1 MSPWSL
7 IVEEARADGT
17 AVLLLLLAIALPLVR
32 RFAPDQRRRLGGM
45 VLLTA
50 AHLVLLIVAALLQ
63 PHDLALHRD
72 VRLAALACGAL
83 GAVGMAG
90 TALFAVVLPRLH
102 LALPKILQDV
112 LMAAAALAA
121 LVAVFTRVG
130 YDLSGLLTT
139 SAIVTAA
146 IGLAL
151 QDTLGNLMAGLAVQS
166 DDSIRVGDWIQ
177 VGQIAG
183 RVTEIRWR
191 YTAVETRNWE
201 TVYLPNGTLVKN
213 QVTVLGRRN
222 DRPQR
227 WRRWVH
233 FNIDFRYPP
242 TDVIR
247 VVETALRNAPIE
259 RVASDP
265 APQCIFVDMHESY
278 ARYAVRYWLT
288 DFAADDLTDSTIRV
302 RLTFALKRAG
312 IPLSMPAQ
320 AIFVTEESHERKAEK
335 SEADLTRRREAL
347 ARVDIFRDLSHGD
360 RERLAASLHYVPF
373 TASEAITRQGA
384 EAHWLY
390 LLVGGEVSVRV
401 RSASGDEREVSRL
414 SAGSFF
420 GEMSLL
426 TGARRTATVVALGD
440 VECYRLDKAAFE
452 QVVRDRPEIAE
463 SVADLLARRRMEITA
478 VRENLDRTI
487 DAHEL
492 AVAKGDLLHRIR
504 DFFGLAGDDDA
515 GGAGRKAG

>member
-7 IVEEARADGT
+7 IADEARADGT
-17 AVLLLLLAIALPLVR
+17 AVLLLLLACVVPLVR
-32 RFAPDQRRRLGGM
+32 RFAPEHRRRIGGM
-45 VLLTA
+45 VLLSA
-50 AHLVLLIVAALLQ
+50 AHLVLLIAAALLH
-63 PHDLALHRD
+63 PHDAGVYRD
-72 VRLAALACGAL
+72 VRLAALACAAL

-102 LALPKILQDV
+102 LSLPKILQDV
-112 LMAAAALAA
+112 LMGAAAIAA
-121 LVAVFTRVG
+121 LFAVITRVG

-139 SAIVTAA
+139 SAIVTAVL
-146 IGLAL
+146 GLAL
-151 QDTLGNLMAGLAVQS
+151 QDTLGNVMAGLAVQS
-166 DDSIRVGDWIQ
+166 DNSIRVGDWIQ

-222 DRPQR
+222 DKPLR
-227 WRRWVH
+227 WRRWVY
-233 FNIDFRYPP
+233 FNIDFRYLP
-242 TDVIR
+242 TEVVR

-259 RVASDP
+259 RVAAEP
-265 APQCIFVDMHESY
+265 APQCIFIDMHESY
-278 ARYAVRYWLT
+278 ARYAIRYWLT
-288 DFAADDLTDSTIRV
+288 DPAADDSTDSVIRV
-302 RLTFALKRAG
+302 RLTYALKRAG

-320 AIFVTEESHERKAEK
+320 AIFVTEESHERKVEK
-335 SEADLTRRREAL
+335 SEAELTRRREAL

-373 TASEAITRQGA
+373 ATGEAITRQGA

-390 LLVGGEVSVRV
+390 LLVAGDVSVRV
-401 RSASGDEREVSRL
+401 RSESGEEREVSHL
-414 SAGSFF
+414 CGGSFF

-426 TGARRTATVVALGD
+426 TGARRTATVVALSE

-452 QVVRDRPEIAE
+452 QVVRDRPQIAE
-463 SVADLLARRRMEITA
+463 SVAELLARRRMEITA

-487 DAHEL
+487 EPHKL
-492 AVAKGDLLHRIR
+492 AEEKVDLLHRIR
-504 DFFGLAGDDDA
+504 DFFGLGDDEDDTVDRRA
-515 GGAGRKAG
+515 G